1 MGRPVKHTPDLLRE
15 LLDAMVREP
24 HSGPKKIA
32 KKKAVSPATF
42 YNWQRESAEHEK
54 AGLTES
60 PWLVEW
66 LGNVSWFHR
75 HCQFCRA
82 VAIAQIDARIIE
94 GAICSRLEPLFNPQ
108 TGSPFWEVDAKIAAD
123 AKSMDDDEWA
133 IVYGLDPVRDRSDI
147 YKRDDEG
154 ALIQAHREVPP
165 NPQLLMKA
173 AASLLSAT
181 YGETVTH
188 QVQIGGVLRIGS
200 TPAPQ
205 LPPPVDVDFINVD
218 DMQALEQTN
227 VLAVAEPPKSVADF
241 EETFGGRRLVECVYF
256 YDEDGRL
263 LPPLDGIVIIAGSSA
278 DRLYNEA
285 GIAHATTPASDL
297 LAQGYCNELL
307 LRMAKPAESAL
318 VSDLRAKLKAGVRH
332 PLPTHA
338 VQKFKPGD
346 EPATEPQPP
355 ESDVRNHPRAYSTPA
370 SNTLKRVDRTVN
382 RIDGGEQVG
391 YGHAPPGGRS
401 VIH

>member
-1 MGRPVKHTPDLLRE
+1 
-15 LLDAMVREP
+15 
-24 HSGPKKIA
+24 
-32 KKKAVSPATF
+32 
-42 YNWQRESAEHEK
+42 
-54 AGLTES
+54 
-60 PWLVEW
+60 
-66 LGNVSWFHR
+66 
-75 HCQFCRA
+75 
-82 VAIAQIDARIIE
+82 
-94 GAICSRLEPLFNPQ
+94 
-108 TGSPFWEVDAKIAAD
+108 
-123 AKSMDDDEWA
+123 MDDDEWA

-241 EETFGGRRLVECVYF
+241 EETFGGRQLVECVYF

-355 ESDVRNHPRAYSTPA
+355 ESDVRNPSPRLFDPRLEHPQAGGSNGEPDRRRRASWLRPRATGRQIGHSL
-370 SNTLKRVDRTVN
+370 STVN
-382 RIDGGEQVG
+382 LNAKGLSRPNKLSKLSLSSSKLRANKHLVG
-391 YGHAPPGGRS
+391 YRHGRS
-401 VIH
+401 TICLRRMVNLQITLADSLSFKTNGVTPLPALKDGRGSPARRAARMVPVGTRRTSDLWGSLHAATRRQRA

>member
-1 MGRPVKHTPDLLRE
+1 MG
-15 LLDAMVREP
+15 
-24 HSGPKKIA
+24 
-32 KKKAVSPATF
+32 
-42 YNWQRESAEHEK
+42 N
-54 AGLTES
+54 
-60 PWLVEW
+60 
-66 LGNVSWFHR
+66 
-75 HCQFCRA
+75 
-82 VAIAQIDARIIE
+82 
-94 GAICSRLEPLFNPQ
+94 RLWPR
-108 TGSPFWEVDAKIAAD
+108 S
-123 AKSMDDDEWA
+123 
-133 IVYGLDPVRDRSDI
+133 VRDRSDI

-227 VLAVAEPPKSVADF
+227 VLAVAERAEVSSGLRGDLRWTP
-241 EETFGGRRLVECVYF
+241 TRRV
-256 YDEDGRL
+256 RL
-263 LPPLDGIVIIAGSSA
+263 LLRRGWPIASAARWHRDRAGSSA

-355 ESDVRNHPRAYSTPA
+355 EFGRSQSSPRLFDPRLEHPQAGGSNGEPDRRRRASWLRPRATGRQIGHSL
-370 SNTLKRVDRTVN
+370 STVN
-382 RIDGGEQVG
+382 LNAKGLSRPNKLSKLSLSSSKLRANKHLVG
-391 YGHAPPGGRS
+391 YRHGRS
-401 VIH
+401 TICLRRMVNLQITLAVLVEL